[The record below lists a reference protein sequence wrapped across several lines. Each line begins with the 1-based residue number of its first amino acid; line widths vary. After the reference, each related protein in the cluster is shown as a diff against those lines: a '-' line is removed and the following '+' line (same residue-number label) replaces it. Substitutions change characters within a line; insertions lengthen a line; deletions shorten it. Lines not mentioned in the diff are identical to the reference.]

1 MMAKLVICFC
11 ICMVVL
17 LGSIAGFC
25 KGLDF
30 MDSKKSK
37 VEIIGAVLAVFSL
50 LLMAASFGGVIVFA
64 IKLFIFYLYGTV

>member
-11 ICMVVL
+11 ICLVVL

-30 MDSKKSK
+30 ADSNKFN
-37 VEIIGAVLAVFSL
+37 EEMIGPVTAIASL
-50 LLMAASFGGVIVFA
+50 ILLFASLVGMIVFA
-64 IKLFIFYLYGTV
+64 IKLFVFYLYGTV

>member
-11 ICMVVL
+11 ICLVVF

-30 MDSKKSK
+30 ADSKKSK
-37 VEIIGAVLAVFSL
+37 VEMIGTVIAIASLILMLASL
-50 LLMAASFGGVIVFA
+50 GGVIAFA
-64 IKLFIFYLYGTV
+64 IKLFLFYLYGAA

>member
-11 ICMVVL
+11 ICLVVL

-30 MDSKKSK
+30 ADSKKSK
-37 VEIIGAVLAVFSL
+37 VEIIGTVLAGFSFIL
-50 LLMAASFGGVIVFA
+50 IGASLIGVIVFV

>member
-11 ICMVVL
+11 ICLVVL

-30 MDSKKSK
+30 TDSKKFK
-37 VEIIGAVLAVFSL
+37 VEMIGTTIGV
-50 LLMAASFGGVIVFA
+50 ASFILMLASLAGVIIFA

>member
-1 MMAKLVICFC
+1 MMAKLIVCFC
-11 ICMVVL
+11 ICLVVL

-30 MDSKKSK
+30 ADSIKSK
-37 VEIIGAVLAVFSL
+37 VEIIGTVLAVFSL
-50 LLMAASFGGVIVFA
+50 ILMLASLGGVITFA

>member
-11 ICMVVL
+11 ICLVVL

-30 MDSKKSK
+30 ADSKKFKEEMIGTVTAVAS
-37 VEIIGAVLAVFSL
+37 IILLFASL
-50 LLMAASFGGVIVFA
+50 VGMIVFA
-64 IKLFIFYLYGTV
+64 IKLFVFYLYETV

>member
-1 MMAKLVICFC
+1 VF
-11 ICMVVL
+11 

-30 MDSKKSK
+30 TDSKKSK
-37 VEIIGAVLAVFSL
+37 VEMIGIVIAIASLILMLASL
-50 LLMAASFGGVIVFA
+50 GGVITFA

>member
-11 ICMVVL
+11 ICLVVL

-30 MDSKKSK
+30 TDSKKFNEEMIGTVTAVAS
-37 VEIIGAVLAVFSL
+37 IILLFASL
-50 LLMAASFGGVIVFA
+50 VGMIVFA
-64 IKLFIFYLYGTV
+64 IKLFVFYLYGTV

>member
-11 ICMVVL
+11 ICLVVL

-30 MDSKKSK
+30 ADSKKSK
-37 VEIIGAVLAVFSL
+37 VEMIGTVTAIASL
-50 LLMAASFGGVIVFA
+50 ILLFASLVGMIVFA
-64 IKLFIFYLYGTV
+64 IKLFVFYLYGTV

>member
-11 ICMVVL
+11 ICLVVL

-30 MDSKKSK
+30 TDSKKSK
-37 VEIIGAVLAVFSL
+37 VEIIGTVLAGFSFIL
-50 LLMAASFGGVIVFA
+50 IGASLIGVIVFA